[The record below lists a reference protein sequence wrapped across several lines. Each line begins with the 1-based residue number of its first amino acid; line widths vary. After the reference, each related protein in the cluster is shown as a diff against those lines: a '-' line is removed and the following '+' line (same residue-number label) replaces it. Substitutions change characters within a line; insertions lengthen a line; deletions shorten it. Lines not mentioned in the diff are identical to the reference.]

1 MIDSLRGQVISRGGE
16 TVLQTGPVRFEL
28 MLSERSRREL
38 AAQPGEVEVFVS
50 LQVRDDRMELVGFAR
65 REERDL
71 YKSLRGISGVGTKMA
86 LAVLSTLSLEELA
99 SAVATGDAKLLATV
113 PGVGKKTASRLLLEL
128 KDKLAAFMPAGKFE
142 PVPSVAT
149 VDPKREQVLGAL
161 EVLGM
166 NRAEALRVLER
177 LQPEEELE
185 VEELI
190 RLALAAS
197 AKA

>member
-1 MIDSLRGQVISRGGE
+1 MISRGGE
-16 TVLQTGPVRFEL
+16 VVLQTGPVCFEL
-28 MLSERSRREL
+28 MLSDRSRRALVAE
-38 AAQPGEVEVFVS
+38 AGEVEVFVT
-50 LQVRDDRMELVGFAR
+50 LQVREDRMELVGFAR

-86 LAVLSTLSLEELA
+86 LAILSTLSLEELA
-99 SAVATGDAKLLATV
+99 AAVATGDAKLMTSV

-128 KDKLAAFMPAGKFE
+128 KDKLAAFMPAGDF
-142 PVPSVAT
+142 PVQVSEAPT
-149 VDPKREQVLGAL
+149 DPKREQVIGAL

-166 NRAEALRVLER
+166 NRMEALRILEKM
-177 LQPEEELE
+177 QPEEDLE
-185 VEELI
+185 VEDLI

>member
-1 MIDSLRGQVISRGGE
+1 MLSRGGAV
-16 TVLQTGPVRFEL
+16 VLQTGPVCFEL
-28 MLSERSRREL
+28 MLSDRSRRALIAES
-38 AAQPGEVEVFVS
+38 GEVEVFVT
-50 LQVRDDRMELVGFAR
+50 LQVREDRMELVGFAR

-86 LAVLSTLSLEELA
+86 LAILSTLSLEELA
-99 SAVATGDAKLLATV
+99 TAVATGDAKLMTTV

-128 KDKLAAFMPAGKFE
+128 KDKLAAFMPTGDFSAHVSDA
-142 PVPSVAT
+142 PA
-149 VDPKREQVLGAL
+149 DPKREQVMGAL

-166 NRAEALRVLER
+166 NRVEALRILEKM
-177 LQPEEELE
+177 QPEEDLE
-185 VEELI
+185 VEDLI

>member
-1 MIDSLRGQVISRGGE
+1 MIDSLRGRMISRGGE
-16 TVLQTGPVRFEL
+16 MVLQTGPVCFEL
-28 MLSERSRREL
+28 MLSERSRRAL
-38 AAQPGEVEVFVS
+38 AGEPGEVEVFVT
-50 LQVRDDRMELVGFAR
+50 LQVREDRMELVGFAR

-86 LAVLSTLSLEELA
+86 LAILSTLSLEELA
-99 SAVATGDAKLLATV
+99 TAVATGDAKLMTTV

-128 KDKLAAFMPAGKFE
+128 KDKLAAFMPAGDF
-142 PVPSVAT
+142 PSHISDSPA
-149 VDPKREQVLGAL
+149 DPKREQVVGAL

-166 NRAEALRVLER
+166 NRMEALRILEKM
-177 LQPEEELE
+177 QPEDNLE
-185 VEELI
+185 VEDLI

>member
-1 MIDSLRGQVISRGGE
+1 MIDSLRGRVISRGGE
-16 TVLQTGPVRFEL
+16 TVLQTGPVCFEL

-38 AAQPGEVEVFVS
+38 AVEPGEVEVFVS

-128 KDKLAAFMPAGKFE
+128 KDKLAAFMPAGEFE
-142 PVPSVAT
+142 PVASAAP

-166 NRAEALRVLER
+166 NRAEALRLLER
-177 LQPEEELE
+177 LQPEEDLE